1 MNRRAFVAA
10 GLSIAGGV
18 VAGGAL
24 AGCALPTDVR
34 NHDSERAVIHG
45 TPFTVDVKVVQNS
58 GASLPMG
65 KPIRGKPMAMG
76 RVRVSVSSGRGAQRQ
91 TLNFRV

>member
-34 NHDSERAVIHG
+34 NPDNERAVIHG

-58 GASLPMG
+58 GAPVPSG
-65 KPIRGKPMAMG
+65 TPIRG
-76 RVRVSVSSGRGAQRQ
+76 RRFEIRGA
-91 TLNFRV
+91 RVTVTTGRNLSRHTRAYRI